1 MANDVKWIKITTDIF
16 DDEKILM
23 IESMPSA
30 DSIIVIWLKLL
41 TFAGKQNNDGVFLM
55 SNRIAYT
62 DEMLA
67 CIFRR
72 EVNLVRMALKTF
84 EQFGMIEII
93 ENVITIPNWGKHQT
107 LDAYEKK
114 KERDRLY
121 QQERRAAQKA
131 LVAGTSTPATE
142 LPKEDWKKVLTE
154 FKHQCAYCGSETGLE
169 QEHIVPMKKGGKY
182 ELGNIV
188 PACRRCNA
196 SKGDRALIEWYSL
209 SDVFD
214 PDRLHHILTYMKSYD
229 KSSDKSPDR
238 SPDVVV
244 SEEDKEK
251 ERDKDKDIK
260 ISSDLQSVVDLYHS
274 ICISFPRIR
283 SLSDARKKAI
293 KARLKSYSLDDFK
306 TLFENAEA
314 SSFLK
319 GSEGGWK
326 ASFDWLIKEANMLKV
341 LEGNYADKG
350 SRYGRKEKLPNWFR
364 GPREL
369 DDDEKAAIQRM
380 MSEDDLAEAEQLR
393 RELQESFGRRDV
405 G

>member
-1 MANDVKWIKITTDIF
+1 MASDVKWIKITTDIF

-72 EVNLVRMALKTF
+72 DVNLVRLALKTF

-93 ENVITIPNWGKHQT
+93 EKVITIPNWNKHQT

-121 QQERRAAQKA
+121 QSERRAKQRLLA
-131 LVAGTSTPATE
+131 AGS
-142 LPKEDWKKVLTE
+142 
-154 FKHQCAYCGSETGLE
+154 SEE
-169 QEHIVPMKKGGKY
+169 
-182 ELGNIV
+182 
-188 PACRRCNA
+188 
-196 SKGDRALIEWYSL
+196 
-209 SDVFD
+209 
-214 PDRLHHILTYMKSYD
+214 
-229 KSSDKSPDR
+229 SSDSKPTQSSDI
-238 SPDVVV
+238 VI

-251 ERDKDKDIK
+251 EKEKEKDRNN
-260 ISSDLQSVVDLYHS
+260 ISADLQSVVDLYHS
-274 ICISFPRIR
+274 ICVSYPRIR

-306 TLFENAEA
+306 TLFDNAEA

-319 GSEGGWK
+319 GTEGGWK
-326 ASFDWLIKEANMLKV
+326 ASFDWLIKESNMLKV
-341 LEGNYADKG
+341 LEGNYADKPKANAY
-350 SRYGRKEKLPNWFR
+350 RYKEKVPGWMGFTMGDEER
-364 GPREL
+364 GFIEQAL
-369 DDDEKAAIQRM
+369 KDEDFQ
-380 MSEDDLAEAEQLR
+380 EEADQLR
-393 RELQESFGRRDV
+393 RELQESFGRK
-405 G
+405 

>member
-1 MANDVKWIKITTDIF
+1 MADVKWIKITTDIF

-72 EVNLVRMALKTF
+72 DVNLVRLALKTF

-93 ENVITIPNWGKHQT
+93 EKVITIPNWNKHQT

-121 QQERRAAQKA
+121 QSERRAKQRLLA
-131 LVAGTSTPATE
+131 AGS
-142 LPKEDWKKVLTE
+142 
-154 FKHQCAYCGSETGLE
+154 SEE
-169 QEHIVPMKKGGKY
+169 
-182 ELGNIV
+182 
-188 PACRRCNA
+188 
-196 SKGDRALIEWYSL
+196 
-209 SDVFD
+209 
-214 PDRLHHILTYMKSYD
+214 
-229 KSSDKSPDR
+229 SSDSKTTQSSDI
-238 SPDVVV
+238 VI
-244 SEEDKEK
+244 SEEDKELEKEKEK
-251 ERDKDKDIK
+251 ERDIK
-260 ISSDLQSVVDLYHS
+260 ISSDLQSVVDMYHS
-274 ICISFPRIR
+274 ICVSYPRIR
-283 SLSDARKKAI
+283 SLSDPRKKAI

-306 TLFENAEA
+306 TLFEHAEA

-319 GSEGGWK
+319 GVDGGWK

-341 LEGNYADKG
+341 LEGNYTDKPK
-350 SRYGRKEKLPNWFR
+350 RYGYKEKVPGWMGFTM
-364 GPREL
+364 GEE
-369 DDDEKAAIQRM
+369 EKSFIEQALK
-380 MSEDDLAEAEQLR
+380 DDLATPEEQEQLR
-393 RELQESFGRRDV
+393 RELQESFGRK
-405 G
+405 